1 MKRANRLKLRGTA
14 TFTLD
19 EKTYK
24 KLRKLQAKKIRK
36 TKQNWNFSKIV
47 GLVLYKGIKK
57 IRKDKQ

>member
-1 MKRANRLKLRGTA
+1 MRRANKLKLRGTA

-36 TKQNWNFSKIV
+36 TKQSWSFSKII
-47 GLVLYKGIKK
+47 GLVLYKGIEK
-57 IRKDKQ
+57 INKR

>member
-1 MKRANRLKLRGTA
+1 MKRANKLKLHGTA
-14 TFTLD
+14 TFILD

-36 TKQNWNFSKIV
+36 TKKNWSFSKIV

-57 IRKDKQ
+57 INKR